1 MGDVRKRFIP
11 VYSVLAVAIVLLAV
25 SVPGCGG
32 PTTGTMVVQATICG
46 VPWQGAVNYTLTR
59 GTGSLISGTSSPA
72 THSAVPTTH
81 SGVVPATWTCA
92 YVSGGPVGAFL
103 NSVKPSTSQTLV
115 AGATVTFTM
124 DFELDQDAGIQW
136 LAWTRNGES
145 VGQPGQ
151 EYYEIDYAV
160 PCETIDAH
168 FIQRVDGCEGYNVTI
183 NETSWLTIQELEGPL
198 LPTTIVV
205 VDDWC
210 AVNKTPAPREKVS
223 QWSSVNGTP
232 AEKGFNSTIDPG
244 GSPATL
250 DVHTVWQLLKS
261 VNYTKNVDW
270 LGISSAWMFEENGPH
285 QCVLFELVLPAPGDY
300 LFQLQTSAEVT
311 LVDDADVNPSNN
323 RTQSAPLFLTVRV
336 WGGP

>member
-1 MGDVRKRFIP
+1 MRKRFIP
-11 VYSVLAVAIVLLAV
+11 VYSVLAVAIVLLAALLP
-25 SVPGCGG
+25 SCGG
-32 PTTGTMVVQATICG
+32 PTTGTIVVQATICG
-46 VPWQGAVNYTLTR
+46 VPWQGAVNYALLF
-59 GTGSLISGTSSPA
+59 GGGGESPVSGTS
-72 THSAVPTTH
+72 VPTTH
-81 SGVVPATWTCA
+81 SSMIPGIWNCA

-103 NSVKPSTSQTLV
+103 NSIKPSASQTLV

-136 LAWTRNGES
+136 LAWTGNGTP

-151 EYYEIDYAV
+151 EYYETDCFV
-160 PCETIDAH
+160 PPGETIDAH
-168 FIQRVDGCEGYNVTI
+168 FAQRVDGCEGYNVTI
-183 NETSWLTIQELEGPL
+183 NETSWLMIQELQGPL

-210 AVNKTPAPREKVS
+210 AVNKTPDPREKVS
-223 QWSSVNGTP
+223 QWPSVNGTP
-232 AEKGFNSTIDPG
+232 AEKGFNFTIDPG

-261 VNYTKNVDW
+261 VNYTKNIDW

-300 LFQLQTSAEVT
+300 LFQLQTSAEVA